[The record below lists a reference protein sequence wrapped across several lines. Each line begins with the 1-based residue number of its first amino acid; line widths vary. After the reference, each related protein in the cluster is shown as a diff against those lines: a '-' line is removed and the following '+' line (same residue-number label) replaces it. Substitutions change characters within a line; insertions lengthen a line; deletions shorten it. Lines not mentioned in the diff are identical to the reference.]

1 MWAEKLWAPFCAA
14 IERPD
19 LTGDPRFADDLALP
33 VRSMGMS
40 ADLEIAVEEG
50 STMIRVGSGLFG
62 PRRHPNHRPD

>member
-1 MWAEKLWAPFCAA
+1 
-14 IERPD
+14 
-19 LTGDPRFADDLALP
+19 

-62 PRRHPNHRPD
+62 PRRHPNLGPD